1 MDKTTYMVKP
11 HSTASYKNRV
21 KQFWLSN
28 VVGEVKYL
36 PNEDS
41 WLTAF
46 EEVNPEAESESA
58 LFLRGHT
65 SVEPHRKFVERQVI
79 VVPENCTT
87 FASR

>member
-1 MDKTTYMVKP
+1 MVKP

-58 LFLRGHT
+58 FLRGHT